1 VVRTHLLGIDLGTGG
16 CKVTVITADGRVVGE
31 AFTEYQTMHPH
42 PGWSEQDP
50 AHWIAAAASTVS
62 RALGNAKTLPSAIAA
77 LALDGSTHNA
87 VLLDEHDHLIR
98 PVIMWTDQ
106 RSGEQSRRLEAE
118 AGDLILRVG
127 MHRPTPTWTLTQL
140 AWLREH
146 EADAYRRIRRISFTK
161 DYVREWMTGVW
172 GTDWIEA
179 QGSLLFD
186 ARQRRWSPELCTLVD
201 LPLGT
206 LPPIVAPTA
215 VAGRLRPE
223 PAKALGLLDG
233 TPVVVGASDTAV
245 EDYGVGAIAPD
256 DAIVKMA
263 TAGNVNV
270 MVGEPRPTRE
280 TLTYPHVI
288 DGLWYSVTATNS
300 CASSNRWFRD
310 ALGGEEVLEER
321 RTGEDAYVQ
330 LDRRAARVP
339 AGSGGVLFHPYLLGE
354 RSPYWD
360 PMLRGSFVGFT
371 MRHGKDHLV
380 RAVLEGI
387 AFSLRDCLEALRRH
401 GFSVRQAVPI
411 GGGAKSPLWRQIL
424 AAVLGVPL
432 RRVAVT
438 DSSFGSALL
447 AGVGVGLFASAEEAV
462 RRCVR
467 VLEVVEPDPALAE
480 RYEALFPLYADTQ
493 KALAPINHRL
503 HAFEERYHA

>member
-1 VVRTHLLGIDLGTGG
+1 MSRTHLLGIDLGTGG
-16 CKVTVITADGRVVGE
+16 CKVTIITAEGAVVGE
-31 AFTEYQTMHPH
+31 AFTEYQTAHPH

-50 AHWIAAAASTVS
+50 DHWVAAATSTVS
-62 RALGNAKTLPSAIAA
+62 RALADARLLPSAVAA
-77 LALDGSTHNA
+77 LALDGSAHNA
-87 VLLDEHDHLIR
+87 VLRDAHDEIIR
-98 PVIMWTDQ
+98 PAIMWTDQ
-106 RSGEQSRRLEAE
+106 RSGDQSRRLEAD
-118 AGDLILRVG
+118 AGELIFRVG
-127 MHRPTPTWTLTQL
+127 MHRPTPTWTLSQF

-146 EADAYRRIRRISFTK
+146 EPDAYRRIHRITFTK
-161 DYVREWMTGVW
+161 DYVREWMTGAW

-179 QGSLLFD
+179 QGSLFFD
-186 ARQRRWSPELCTLVD
+186 ARARQWSAELCALID
-201 LPLGT
+201 LPLAT
-206 LPPIVAPTA
+206 LPPIFGPTE
-215 VAGRLRPE
+215 VAGRLHPE

-270 MVGEPRPTRE
+270 MVGEARPTRE

-310 ALGGEEVLEER
+310 TLGGEEVLEER

-330 LDRRAARVP
+330 LDRRAARARP
-339 AGSGGVLFHPYLLGE
+339 GAGGVLFHPYLLGE

-360 PMLRGSFVGFT
+360 PMLRGSLVGFT
-371 MRHGKDHLV
+371 MRHGKDQLA

-401 GFSVRQAVPI
+401 GFTVREAVPI

-424 AAVLGVPL
+424 AGVLGLPL

-447 AGVGVGLFASAEEAV
+447 AGVGVGVFASAADAA

-467 VLEVVEPDPALAE
+467 VLEVVEPDPALVE
-480 RYEALFPLYADTQ
+480 VYEALFPVYAETQ
-493 KALAPINHRL
+493 RALVPINHRL
-503 HAFEERYHA
+503 HAFEERHHD